1 MFKSYVGLP
10 RPIYFLFAGRII
22 NRMGDFVHFF
32 LAIYLTNVLEMSES
46 AAGSFIMVYG
56 LLRLAGGFIGGK
68 LADSLGRKKATLL
81 VNGAA
86 GAIIGLCG
94 FFVDSP
100 NIAYLVVSSGLFA
113 GAFRPVTQAMLT
125 DLTRGKERQTAF
137 SLLYL
142 GTNIGVAVG
151 PLIAGFLFE
160 HALRWIFWGDG
171 ITTGIYL
178 LAVLFFVPE
187 TVPGEGDEEP
197 DSPGERRTSDSTIQ
211 AFLRRP
217 VLVVF
222 SLLMLLAAMIYSQH
236 TFTLPLQLGVLF
248 GDRGARYF
256 GYIMSANAVTVIL
269 CTTLVLRLTKRS
281 SSLRNIFYSSL
292 FLALGFGALGFTE
305 YLPVMVMLT
314 VIWTVGEVLL
324 VTNEG
329 VYLASHTP
337 INLRGRF
344 AGLLAMV
351 SGVGFVVGPKLSGM
365 LLESLSYRALWRLS
379 GLAALVLAFS
389 LLILERREQAERP
402 ERTRSFLP

>member
-1 MFKSYVGLP
+1 MFKSYAGLP

-32 LAIYLTNVLEMSES
+32 LAIYLTTVLNMSES
-46 AAGSFIMVYG
+46 AAGSFIMIYA
-56 LLRLAGGFIGGK
+56 LLRLVGGYLGGK
-68 LADSLGRKKATLL
+68 LADSLGRKRATLL

-86 GAIIGLCG
+86 GTIIGLCG

-100 NIAYLVVSSGLFA
+100 HIAYLVVSSGLFA

-125 DLTRGKERQTAF
+125 DLTRGPERRTAF

-187 TVPGEGDEEP
+187 TVPGEDAEEP
-197 DSPGERRTSDSTIQ
+197 ESPGEQRTSDTTLR

-217 VLVVF
+217 VLVLF
-222 SLLMLLAAMIYSQH
+222 SLLMLIAAMIYSQH
-236 TFTLPLQLGVLF
+236 TFTLPLQLGALF

-256 GYIMSANAVTVIL
+256 GFIMSANAVTVIL
-269 CTTLVLRLTKRS
+269 CTTLILRITRRFGA
-281 SSLRNIFYSSL
+281 LRNIIFSCL
-292 FLALGFGALGFTE
+292 FLGLGFGALGFFDW
-305 YLPVMVMLT
+305 LPAMLLLT
-314 VIWTVGEVLL
+314 VIWTLGEILL

-344 AGLLAMV
+344 AGLLATV
-351 SGVGFVVGPKLSGM
+351 SGLGFVIGPKLSGF
-365 LLESLSYRALWRLS
+365 LLERISYRALWRS
-379 GLAALVLAFS
+379 AGGAALLLAL
-389 LLILERREQAERP
+389 LLILLERFEGAAQSRAFRNSP
-402 ERTRSFLP
+402 P